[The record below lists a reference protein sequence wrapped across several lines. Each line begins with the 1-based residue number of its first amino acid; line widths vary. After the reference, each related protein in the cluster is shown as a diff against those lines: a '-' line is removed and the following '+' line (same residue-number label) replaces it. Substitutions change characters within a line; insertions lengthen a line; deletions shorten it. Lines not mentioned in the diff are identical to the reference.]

1 MDMNDS
7 QTIPASRE
15 AVWAALNDPEVLKQC
30 IPGCESIDRLSDTEM
45 EAVSTLRVGPI
56 KASFKGKVTFADID
70 PPNGYRIVGEGS
82 GGMAG
87 HAKGGAKV
95 TLQSAGAAT
104 ILHYEAKAEVG
115 GKLAQLGGR
124 LIDATAKKL
133 AGEFF
138 EKFGEVVAARQGA
151 PSPIAEAPKQ
161 GWLANLLSLSWLRG
175 LFRKGWLGGLF
186 GKSTAVGLLI
196 AGLTIPTCCLDGS
209 HHRGGEL
216 LFPICAS
223 K

>member
-7 QTIPASRE
+7 RTIPAPRDI
-15 AVWAALNDPEVLKQC
+15 VWAALNDPDVLKQC
-30 IPGCESIDRLSDTEM
+30 IPGCESIERLSDTEM
-45 EAVSTLRVGPI
+45 QAVSTLRVGPI
-56 KASFKGKVTFADID
+56 KASFKGKVVFSDID
-70 PPNGYRIVGEGS
+70 PPNGYRIAGEGS

-95 TLQSAGAAT
+95 TLQPSGAET
-104 ILHYEAKAEVG
+104 ILHYEVKAEVG

-138 EKFGEVVAARQGA
+138 EKFGEVVAREQAVA
-151 PSPIAEAPKQ
+151 PSVAEAPKQ
-161 GWLANLLSLSWLRG
+161 GWLAALFSLSWLRG
-175 LFRKGWLGGLF
+175 WFGSLF
-186 GKSTAVGLLI
+186 GKSTAACLLIVGLTL
-196 AGLTIPTCCLDGS
+196 PTCCLDGS

-216 LFPICAS
+216 LFPICAA